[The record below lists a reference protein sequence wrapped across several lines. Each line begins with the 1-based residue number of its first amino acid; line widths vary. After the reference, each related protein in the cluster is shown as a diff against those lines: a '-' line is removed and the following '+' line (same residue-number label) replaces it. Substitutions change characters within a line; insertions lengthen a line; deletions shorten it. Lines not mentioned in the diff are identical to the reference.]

1 MDSSIKKRNEIII
14 DQRFETLH
22 AYYKYFQIDISK
34 NIGGAWPFLVGRVIC
49 LVTKNFHQTVLR
61 MPSMATDEAE
71 TNLKDLEYRIM
82 NLDFNARKF
91 TELENL
97 QITGRLKEVGRIV
110 GKYLNNES
118 LSLIHV
124 AVCRERHE
132 IVEYLATAFPN
143 SIDILDV
150 NGRAAIHYAATQ
162 KNAIYDTLIDCG
174 ANGLLADKIG
184 ITAAQYREDPNAIL
198 PSPLLSSIDDPSFK
212 RYSLSENIYD
222 PGEKWLEDGDIKQLE
237 QILLDGR
244 GHLLADKTSDDFATS
259 QFLNRLSKYQ
269 NKIDTIHKAV
279 EEGDIDQMIM
289 LMDSEK
295 LSIARDRFGMTPLH
309 IAVLH
314 GQTNIVR
321 HLLAK
326 YPYSVNATNHT
337 GRTALHYA
345 FANHCGDAMMKMLQ
359 KAGAD
364 FGHAPLYYQ
373 NNSNQLDAKMMI
385 KDNDQMD
392 QLIAGQATG
401 SLLQDVEEDISNWIH
416 NGNIRKLDELVLN
429 GYADL
434 LSCRSY
440 ETDDP
445 DVRHFLDALP
455 QYQVNYS
462 LISIN
467 FEEYRSSN
475 RSKKMAF
482 CRDSRHLTPLHKA
495 VILGQ
500 TEIAKYLIKNYPQ
513 VTNAMDEN
521 KRTPFHY
528 AAALPDDGYLYKM
541 MRNAGANSKIS
552 DCYGRRPSYYLKNPA
567 EIDFKAINTAR
578 EAILDEIIRNRT
590 ASSCLESN
598 IRQWLHDGNI
608 GKLEQLVLSGCG
620 DLLDEIDEI
629 HKAIRKGDL
638 KHLKELFTSKK
649 LAIARNR
656 FGRTPLH
663 TAILYEQTEIIRY
676 INKRT
681 PLHYAAATHDG
692 GHYVKILVK
701 AGADQNAMDIEGHTP
716 HYYCLNNVINL
727 ELLREIDDDNGD
739 VAISENLAD
748 IPHSDSILSSGS
760 VSVMSSSH
768 ISISSKEEDETNE
781 YKFGYDMPNDIV
793 LPSNSNAIYLSRTVA
808 PVLTGA
814 LTEVLLQRP
823 TDPILFIADWLIQ
836 YREKN
841 PLLQL

>member
-1 MDSSIKKRNEIII
+1 
-14 DQRFETLH
+14 
-22 AYYKYFQIDISK
+22 
-34 NIGGAWPFLVGRVIC
+34 
-49 LVTKNFHQTVLR
+49 

-118 LSLIHV
+118 LTQYITRFQKQQNRLSAAMEAIEENKLKKLRNLV
-124 AVCRERHE
+124 DNDLVEARDAKRHE

-222 PGEKWLEDGDIKQLE
+222 PGIFIHTNLSTRSGTESEVKKWLEDGDIKQLE

-364 FGHAPLYYQ
+364 VF
-373 NNSNQLDAKMMI
+373 I
-385 KDNDQMD
+385 KDK
-392 QLIAGQATG
+392 
-401 SLLQDVEEDISNWIH
+401 ISN
-416 NGNIRKLDELVLN
+416 
-429 GYADL
+429 
-434 LSCRSY
+434 
-440 ETDDP
+440 
-445 DVRHFLDALP
+445 
-455 QYQVNYS
+455 
-462 LISIN
+462 LI
-467 FEEYRSSN
+467 
-475 RSKKMAF
+475 
-482 CRDSRHLTPLHKA
+482 
-495 VILGQ
+495 
-500 TEIAKYLIKNYPQ
+500 
-513 VTNAMDEN
+513 
-521 KRTPFHY
+521 
-528 AAALPDDGYLYKM
+528 
-541 MRNAGANSKIS
+541 
-552 DCYGRRPSYYLKNPA
+552 
-567 EIDFKAINTAR
+567 
-578 EAILDEIIRNRT
+578 
-590 ASSCLESN
+590 
-598 IRQWLHDGNI
+598 
-608 GKLEQLVLSGCG
+608 
-620 DLLDEIDEI
+620 
-629 HKAIRKGDL
+629 
-638 KHLKELFTSKK
+638 
-649 LAIARNR
+649 
-656 FGRTPLH
+656 
-663 TAILYEQTEIIRY
+663 
-676 INKRT
+676 
-681 PLHYAAATHDG
+681 
-692 GHYVKILVK
+692 
-701 AGADQNAMDIEGHTP
+701 
-716 HYYCLNNVINL
+716 
-727 ELLREIDDDNGD
+727 
-739 VAISENLAD
+739 
-748 IPHSDSILSSGS
+748 
-760 VSVMSSSH
+760 
-768 ISISSKEEDETNE
+768 
-781 YKFGYDMPNDIV
+781 
-793 LPSNSNAIYLSRTVA
+793 
-808 PVLTGA
+808 
-814 LTEVLLQRP
+814 
-823 TDPILFIADWLIQ
+823 
-836 YREKN
+836 
-841 PLLQL
+841 